1 MIDPALAEAVERAC
15 ARIAPTWP
23 LDRFG
28 TLDFHHEDF
37 AGVPAPSEEEPA
49 P

>member
-1 MIDPALAEAVERAC
+1 VGRAFLV
-15 ARIAPTWP
+15 TWP